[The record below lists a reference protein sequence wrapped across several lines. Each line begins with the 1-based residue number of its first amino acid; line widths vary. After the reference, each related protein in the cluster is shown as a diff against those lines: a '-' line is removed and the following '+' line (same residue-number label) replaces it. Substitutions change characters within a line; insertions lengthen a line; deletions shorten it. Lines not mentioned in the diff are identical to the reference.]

1 MMTTSLLTLPESR
14 SGVNDE
20 GNDDDDDDD
29 GSCGI
34 PGDNVDV
41 SPIRSNKMN
50 EDFLI

>member
-20 GNDDDDDDD
+20 GNDDDDDD